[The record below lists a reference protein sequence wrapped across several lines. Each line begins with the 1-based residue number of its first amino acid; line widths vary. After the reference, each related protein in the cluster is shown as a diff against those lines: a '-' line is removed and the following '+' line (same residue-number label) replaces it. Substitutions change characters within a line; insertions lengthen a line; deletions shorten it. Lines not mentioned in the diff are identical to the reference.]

1 MQFASRMNRIETS
14 ASAMMS
20 QKAREMKLEG
30 RDVIALSSGQPDFP
44 TPSHIIEA
52 AMQAANRGET
62 KYTTISG
69 SNELKD
75 VVAEKFKRENDL
87 VFGRDEIIIGNGSKQ
102 VIYNAFVAGTEAGG
116 EVIMPAPF

>member
-1 MQFASRMNRIETS
+1 MLSL
-14 ASAMMS
+14 
-20 QKAREMKLEG
+20 ARTTCF
-30 RDVIALSSGQPDFP
+30 Q

-52 AMQAANRGET
+52 AMQAAKNIS

-87 VFGRDEIIIGNGSKQ
+87 VFGRDEIFIGNGSKQ
-102 VIYNAFVAGTEAGG
+102 KSIT
-116 EVIMPAPF
+116 PL